1 MFETIIEHEPSI
13 RLAFFFGTAGLV
25 GLWQTLRPRRP
36 SGSSRPFR
44 WLNNFGITFLNTLLL
59 RLLFPI
65 LAVGLAAIAAERGWG
80 LLNMVDLPFALA
92 VLIAVVLQDLVIYG
106 QHALFHHVGFLW
118 RFHKMH
124 HADVDFDVSTGVRFH
139 PVEIILSMLIKLLV
153 VLLLGPPVVAV
164 IIFEV
169 ILSSLALFNHANAG
183 LPPRLDS
190 IVRKF
195 IVTPDMHR
203 VHHSVIRAEHD
214 SNFGF
219 NLACWD
225 YLFGTYRATPAAGH
239 DGMTIGLTDYQEN
252 RRQNL
257 LWMLALP
264 FRRGQQTS
272 R

>member
-59 RLLFPI
+59 R
-65 LAVGLAAIAAERGWG
+65 
-80 LLNMVDLPFALA
+80 
-92 VLIAVVLQDLVIYG
+92 
-106 QHALFHHVGFLW
+106 LW